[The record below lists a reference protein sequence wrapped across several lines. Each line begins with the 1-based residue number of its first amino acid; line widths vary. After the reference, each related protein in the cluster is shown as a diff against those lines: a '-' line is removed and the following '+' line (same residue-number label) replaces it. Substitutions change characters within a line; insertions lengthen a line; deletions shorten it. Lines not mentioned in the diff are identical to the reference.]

1 MVDIMTHSEAI
12 TNLENEMIPVK
23 QVMEKRGLNVDIYS
37 LEGLIQKVRGEKD
50 SLTLELKQLFGINDD
65 INFNSSKDV
74 SDILFKSLGII
85 PKVTRSGRLS
95 TNRRILRDINNPITD
110 KIVHYR
116 ELEKLLSSLNAIH
129 EAVDKDENKLFCSY
143 VDTCPSGRLYTKNY
157 SFQGIPEAARSVI
170 YADPGSSF
178 VLFDYSMFELRILSA
193 LAHDTYFKNCW
204 VEGLDLH
211 CKVVADMIGIS
222 YASVSDKER
231 KLGKILNFGLAYGQE
246 AGGLARNLHIS
257 IEQAQKLMD
266 VYKGKIPE
274 IEAFKLEAIDKARLI
289 GYAETYYGR
298 RRFLPDITSHNVS
311 ERKKSERRVIN
322 HIVQGCASDIMK
334 FSLVKLHNEGFII
347 STMVHDSILLTVPDE
362 KLDQS
367 LFRVREIMETEI
379 EGMKFP
385 VSCKVGKRWNE
396 CY

>member
-1 MVDIMTHSEAI
+1 MAHSEVI
-12 TNLENEMIPVK
+12 IKLEEEMIPVK
-23 QVMEKRGLNVDIYS
+23 QAMEKRGLNVDVYS

-50 SLTLELKQLFGINDD
+50 GLALELKQLFGINGDV
-65 INFNSSKDV
+65 NFNSSKDV
-74 SDILFKSLGII
+74 SDILSKNLGVT
-85 PKVTRSGRLS
+85 PRVTRSGRLS
-95 TNRRILRDINNPITD
+95 TSRQILKGINNPITD

-116 ELEKLLSSLNAIH
+116 ELEKLLSSLNAIR
-129 EAVDKDENKLFCSY
+129 EAVDKDKNKLFCTY
-143 VDTCPSGRLYTKNY
+143 VDTCPSGRLYTKDY
-157 SFQGIPEAARSVI
+157 SFQSIPELVRSII

-204 VEGLDLH
+204 AEGLDLH
-211 CKVVADMIGIS
+211 RKVVADMKCIP

-257 IEQAQKLMD
+257 VEQAQELMD
-266 VYKGKIPE
+266 VYKSRLPE
-274 IEAFKLEAIDKARLI
+274 VESFKTEAINKARSA
-289 GYAETYYGR
+289 GYVETYYGR
-298 RRFLPDITSHNVS
+298 RRFLPDITSHNIGD
-311 ERKKSERRVIN
+311 RKKAERRVIN
-322 HIVQGCASDIMK
+322 HMIQGTGADVVKS
-334 FSLVKLHNEGFII
+334 SLVKLFKAGFMID
-347 STMVHDSILLTVPDE
+347 TMLHDGILITIPDE

-367 LFRVREIMETEI
+367 LSRVREIMEI
-379 EGMKFP
+379 ELEGVKLP